1 MVKKLAQAPKLLYK
15 RNMTVSQMYL
25 IPSTYTS
32 TSYTISQSLDEIPQ
46 STLTA
51 SQHRMGLNSFLLIY
65 PTFIL
70 PCLMDEWR
78 DKDVA
83 EWRVGWMDGQI
94 HE

>member
-1 MVKKLAQAPKLLYK
+1 MVKKLAEGPKLLCK
-15 RNMTVSQMYL
+15 RNMTVSQIYL
-25 IPSTYTS
+25 IQSTYTS
-32 TSYTISQSLDEIPQ
+32 TSYILSQSPGEIPH

-51 SQHRMGLNSFLLIY
+51 SQHRMGLNSFLSIY

-70 PCLMDEWR
+70 PRLMDEWR

>member
-1 MVKKLAQAPKLLYK
+1 MVKKLAQGPKLLCK
-15 RNMTVSQMYL
+15 RNMTVPQIYL

-32 TSYTISQSLDEIPQ
+32 TSYTLSQSPGEIPQ

-51 SQHRMGLNSFLLIY
+51 SQHRMGLNSFLSIY

-70 PCLMDEWR
+70 PRLMDEWR